1 MAKNIKITED
11 LSYMETMLRPRL
23 KKLIVKN
30 FRCIGNRPVEI
41 DLDDIVVLVG
51 PNNAGKSSIL
61 KAYEVVMSDGS
72 KKGELTIEDF
82 PNNQIT
88 PDRLPEIELHTI
100 VYEEKVGVKWLTKI
114 DDGFLVKEKW
124 WWSGEGKPQRRG
136 WNVDIGDWDET
147 SFPFGPANIANSRR
161 PEPHKVDAFS
171 DPEEQAKEIKKLLMT
186 GITERVKSLQS
197 SEERNEYHELRDQSL
212 ALQKKIIED
221 TKAQIDIAN
230 ESLSSLINQV
240 FPNYVVNFE
249 AQPEANLDLGLW
261 KWQSHLKMGPDG
273 GFQSTVD
280 KQGSGARRTLLWTAL
295 KYIAETNR
303 KNKEEGTAVT
313 RPYLLL
319 IDEPEICLHPSAIR
333 EACKVLYDLPSS
345 KNWQVM
351 VTTHSPIFID
361 FTRDNTTIVK
371 VDRNLNGEVE
381 GTTIFRPDKV
391 KFDEDDRSNI
401 KLLNACDPYVAEFF
415 FGGKVIVVE
424 GDTEY
429 TAFNYIRQEKPEKY
443 RDIHIIRA
451 RGKSTIVSLC
461 KILNHFGAS
470 YSILHDSDQP
480 FVKDGSRANPAWTNN
495 LKIKNSLNDVKGD
508 ISIRLL
514 ASIPNFEM
522 AYFATETKTDKPYNA
537 LEVITNDQDKFS
549 LIESLLDAL
558 ISHSKKTPKNCLEWT
573 DLSELQNYL
582 DLVQANNIIK

>member
-1 MAKNIKITED
+1 MAKTVKTTED
-11 LSYMETMLRPRL
+11 FSYMETMLRPRL

-30 FRCIGNRPVEI
+30 FRCIGNQPVEI
-41 DLDDIVVLVG
+41 ELDDIVVLVG

-61 KAYEVVMSDGS
+61 KAYEIVMSDGS
-72 KKGELTIEDF
+72 KKGELSIEDF
-82 PNNQIT
+82 PNNKIDNDQ
-88 PDRLPEIELHTI
+88 LPEIELHTV
-100 VYEEKVGVKWLTKI
+100 VYEEKVGEKWLAKI
-114 DDGFLVKEKW
+114 EDGFLVKEKW
-124 WWSGEGKPQRRG
+124 YWPTEGKPIRRG
-136 WNVDIGDWDET
+136 WNVETGDWDKS
-147 SFPFGPANIANSRR
+147 SFPFGPANIANVRR

-197 SEERNEYHELRDQSL
+197 SEERNEYHELRDQSI
-212 ALQKKIIED
+212 ALQQKIIQE
-221 TKAQIDIAN
+221 TRSQIDVAN
-230 ESLSSLINQV
+230 ESLTSLINQV

-249 AQPEANLDLGLW
+249 AQPEAGLDLGLW
-261 KWQSHLKMGPDG
+261 KWSSQLKMGPDG

-303 KNKEEGTAVT
+303 KTREEGAIT

-333 EACKVLYDLPSS
+333 EACKVLYDLPLS

-371 VDRNLNGEVE
+371 VDRGVNGEVE

-391 KFDEDDRSNI
+391 KFDNDDRNNI

-415 FGGKVIVVE
+415 FGGKVIIVE

-451 RGKSTIVSLC
+451 RGKATIVSLC

-470 YSILHDSDQP
+470 YAILHDSDAP
-480 FVKDGSRANPAWTNN
+480 LSKDGNRANPAWTNN
-495 LKIKNSLNDVKGD
+495 QKIMD
-508 ISIRLL
+508 SIKAGCGSFPVRLL
-514 ASIPNFEM
+514 ASIPNFEK
-522 AYFATETKTDKPYNA
+522 AFFDLEAKTDKPYNA
-537 LEVITNDQDKFS
+537 LETISKDSDKFA
-549 LIESLLDAL
+549 LIECLLDAL
-558 ISHSKKTPKNCLEWT
+558 VNHASELPKNCLQWKELS
-573 DLSELQNYL
+573 DLQAHL
-582 DLVQANNIIK
+582 DIQLN

>member
-1 MAKNIKITED
+1 MAKNTKVTED
-11 LSYMETMLRPRL
+11 LTFMETMLRPRL

-30 FRCIGNRPVEI
+30 FRCIGNHPVEI
-41 DLDDIVVLVG
+41 ELDDIVVLVG

-72 KKGELTIEDF
+72 KKGELTIDDF
-82 PNNQIT
+82 PNNNID
-88 PDRLPEIELHTI
+88 PNRLPEIELHTV
-100 VYEEKVGVKWLTKI
+100 VYEEKVGAKWLTKI
-114 DDGFLVKEKW
+114 EDGFLVREKW
-124 WWSGEGKPQRRG
+124 WWSAEGKPIRRG
-136 WNVDIGDWDET
+136 WNVDTGDWDES

-197 SEERNEYHELRDQSL
+197 SEERNEYHDLRDQSI
-212 ALQKKIIED
+212 ALQKKIIEE
-221 TKAQIDIAN
+221 TRTQIDVAN
-230 ESLSSLINQV
+230 TSLSNLINQV

-249 AQPEANLDLGLW
+249 AQPESSLDLGLW
-261 KWQSHLKMGPDG
+261 KWNSNLKMGPDG
-273 GFQSTVD
+273 GFLSTVD

-303 KNKEEGTAVT
+303 KSKEEGAVT

-319 IDEPEICLHPSAIR
+319 IDEPEICLHPGAIR
-333 EACKVLYDLPSS
+333 EACKVLYDLPLS

-371 VDRNLNGEVE
+371 VDRSSNGEVE

-391 KFDEDDRSNI
+391 KFDEDDRHNI
-401 KLLNACDPYVAEFF
+401 KLLNVCDPYVAEFF
-415 FGGKVIVVE
+415 FGGKVIIVE

-429 TAFNYIRQEKPEKY
+429 TAFNYIRQQKPEKY

-451 RGKSTIVSLC
+451 RGKATIVSLC

-470 YSILHDSDQP
+470 YAILHDSDQP
-480 FVKDGSRANPAWTNN
+480 LVKDGTRANPAWTNN
-495 LKIKNSLNDVKGD
+495 QRIRDSLSGASCGFSV
-508 ISIRLL
+508 RLL
-514 ASIPNFEM
+514 ASIPNFEK
-522 AYFATETKTDKPYNA
+522 AYFELETKSEKPYNA
-537 LEVITNDQDKFS
+537 LETISKDSEKFT
-549 LIESLLDAL
+549 LIESLFDAL
-558 ISHSKKTPKNCLEWT
+558 ITHTNDTPKNCLEWNELA
-573 DLSELQNYL
+573 DLQAQL
-582 DLVQANNIIK
+582 DLQMGL

>member
-1 MAKNIKITED
+1 MAKTVKAVED
-11 LSYMETMLRPRL
+11 LSFMESMARPRL

-30 FRCIGNRPVEI
+30 FRCIGNQPVEI
-41 DLDDIVVLVG
+41 ELDDIVVLVG

-61 KAYEVVMSDGS
+61 KAYEVVMLEGS
-72 KKGELTIEDF
+72 KKGELNIEDF
-82 PNNQIT
+82 PNNQIS
-88 PDRLPEIELHTI
+88 PNALPEIELHTV
-100 VYEEKVGVKWLTKI
+100 VYEEKVGTKWLTKI
-114 DDGFLVKEKW
+114 NDGFLVKEKW
-124 WWSGEGKPQRRG
+124 HWPAEGKPTRRG
-136 WNVDIGDWDET
+136 WNVETNDWDES

-171 DPEEQAKEIKKLLMT
+171 DPEEQSKEIKKLLMT
-186 GITERVKSLQS
+186 GIMERVKSLQS

-212 ALQKKIIED
+212 ALQQKIIQE
-221 TKAQIDIAN
+221 TKSQIDLAN

-240 FPNYVVNFE
+240 FPNYVVNFA
-249 AQPEANLDLGLW
+249 AQPEAGLDLGLW
-261 KWQSHLKMGPDG
+261 KWNSQLKMGPDG

-303 KNKEEGTAVT
+303 KIKEEGALT

-333 EACKVLYDLPSS
+333 EACKVLYDLPMS

-371 VDRNLNGEVE
+371 VDRSTSGEVE

-391 KFDEDDRSNI
+391 KFDDNDRSNI

-415 FGGKVIVVE
+415 FGGRVIIVE

-443 RDIHIIRA
+443 RDVHIIRA
-451 RGKSTIVSLC
+451 RGKATIVTLC

-470 YSILHDSDQP
+470 YSILHDSDTP
-480 FVKDGSRANPAWTNN
+480 LTKEGTKANPAWTNN
-495 LKIKNSLNDVKGD
+495 QRIKDGILIASK
-508 ISIRLL
+508 SFPIRLL
-514 ASIPNFEM
+514 ASIPNFEK
-522 AYFATETKTDKPYNA
+522 AYFGLEAKTDKPYNA
-537 LEVITNDQDKFS
+537 LEIIAKDPEKFNIIENLFDALVDHDALPPKNCLQWKELS
-549 LIESLLDAL
+549 DLESLLD
-558 ISHSKKTPKNCLEWT
+558 
-573 DLSELQNYL
+573 
-582 DLVQANNIIK
+582 

>member
-1 MAKNIKITED
+1 MAKTPKPIED
-11 LSYMETMLRPRL
+11 LSYMDTMLRPHL
-23 KKLIVKN
+23 KKLVVKN
-30 FRCIGNRPVEI
+30 FRCIGQKPVEI
-41 DLDDIVVLVG
+41 ELDEIVVLVG

-72 KKGELTIEDF
+72 KKGELNIEDF
-82 PNNQIT
+82 PNNEINL
-88 PDRLPEIELHTI
+88 DHLPEIELHTV
-100 VYEEKVGVKWLTKI
+100 VYDEKVGAKWLTKV

-124 WWSGEGKPQRRG
+124 LWTAVGKPIRRG
-136 WNVDIGDWDET
+136 WNVETGDWDEA

-197 SEERNEYHELRDQSL
+197 SEERNEYHELRDQSI
-212 ALQKKIIED
+212 ALQQKIIEE
-221 TKAQIDIAN
+221 TRSQIDVAN
-230 ESLSSLINQV
+230 ESLTNLINQV
-240 FPNYVVNFE
+240 FPNYVINFE
-249 AQPEANLDLGLW
+249 AQPEAGLDLGLW
-261 KWQSHLKMGPDG
+261 RWNSQLKMGPEG

-303 KNKEEGTAVT
+303 KTREEGSAT

-333 EACKVLYDLPSS
+333 EACKVLYDLPLS

-361 FTRDNTTIVK
+361 FTRNNTTIVR
-371 VDRNLNGEVE
+371 VDRGINGEVE

-391 KFDEDDRSNI
+391 KFDDDDRINI

-415 FGGKVIVVE
+415 FGGQVIIVE

-429 TAFNYIRQEKPEKY
+429 TAFNYIRQEKPEKF
-443 RDIHIIRA
+443 RNVHIIRA
-451 RGKSTIVSLC
+451 RGKATIVSLC

-470 YSILHDSDQP
+470 YSILHDSDNP
-480 FVKDGSRANPAWTNN
+480 LTKDGTKANPAWTNN
-495 LKIKNSLNDVKGD
+495 QRIKD
-508 ISIRLL
+508 SIPTAAGSFPVRIL
-514 ASIPNFEM
+514 ASIPNFEK
-522 AYFATETKTDKPYNA
+522 AYFGLEAKSEKPYNA
-537 LEVITNDQDKFS
+537 LETISKDPEKFA
-549 LIESLLDAL
+549 LIECLLDAL
-558 ISHSKKTPKNCLEWT
+558 INHTEEPPYNCLEWNELA
-573 DLSELQNYL
+573 DLQAHL
-582 DLVQANNIIK
+582 DLQLN

>member
-1 MAKNIKITED
+1 MAKTPKANED
-11 LSYMETMLRPRL
+11 FSYMETMLRPRL

-30 FRCIGNRPVEI
+30 FRCIGKNPVEI
-41 DLDDIVVLVG
+41 ELDDIVVLVG

-72 KKGELTIEDF
+72 KKGELSIDDF
-82 PNNQIT
+82 PNNVINGDQ
-88 PDRLPEIELHTI
+88 LPEIQLHTV
-100 VYEEKVGVKWLTKI
+100 VYEEKVGVKWLTKV

-124 WWSGEGKPQRRG
+124 VWPSEGKPIRRG
-136 WNVDIGDWDET
+136 WNVETGDWDES

-197 SEERNEYHELRDQSL
+197 SEERNEYHELRDQSI
-212 ALQKKIIED
+212 ALQKKIIQE
-221 TKAQIDIAN
+221 TKSQIDVAN
-230 ESLSSLINQV
+230 ESLTSLINQV
-240 FPNYVVNFE
+240 FPNYVINFE
-249 AQPEANLDLGLW
+249 AQPEAGLDLGLW
-261 KWQSHLKMGPDG
+261 KWNSQLKMGPDG

-303 KNKEEGTAVT
+303 KTKEEGAIT

-361 FTRDNTTIVK
+361 FTRNNTTIIK
-371 VDRNLNGEVE
+371 VDRGGNGEVE

-391 KFDEDDRSNI
+391 KFDTDDRNNI

-415 FGGKVIVVE
+415 FGGKVIIVE

-429 TAFNYIRQEKPEKY
+429 TAFNYIRQEKMEKY
-443 RDIHIIRA
+443 RDVHIIRA
-451 RGKSTIVSLC
+451 RGKATIVSLC

-470 YSILHDSDQP
+470 YAILHDSDKP
-480 FVKDGSRANPAWTNN
+480 LTKDGKKANPAWTNN
-495 LKIKNSLNDVKGD
+495 QRIKDGITGTEIEFPV
-508 ISIRLL
+508 RLL
-514 ASIPNFEM
+514 ASVPNFEK
-522 AYFATETKTDKPYNA
+522 AYFDLEARSDKPYNA
-537 LEVITNDQDKFS
+537 LETISKDPAKFE
-549 LIESLLDAL
+549 LIECLLDAL
-558 ISHSKKTPKNCLEWT
+558 ISHTAELPNNCLEWK
-573 DLSELQNYL
+573 DLADLQAHL
-582 DLVQANNIIK
+582 DLQLD

>member
-1 MAKNIKITED
+1 MAKTPKVTED

-30 FRCIGNRPVEI
+30 FRCIGNDPVEI
-41 DLDDIVVLVG
+41 ELDDIVVLVG

-72 KKGELTIEDF
+72 KKGELGIEDF
-82 PNNQIT
+82 PNNQINLNQ
-88 PDRLPEIELHTI
+88 LPEIELHTV

-114 DDGFLVKEKW
+114 EDGFLVKEKW
-124 WWSGEGKPQRRG
+124 HWPAEGKPIRRG
-136 WNVDIGDWDET
+136 WNVETGDWDES

-186 GITERVKSLQS
+186 GITERVKSLQT
-197 SEERNEYHELRDQSL
+197 SEERNEYHELRDQSI
-212 ALQKKIIED
+212 ALQQKIIDE
-221 TKAQIDIAN
+221 TRSQIDVAN
-230 ESLSSLINQV
+230 ESLTSLINQV
-240 FPNYVVNFE
+240 FPNYVVNFD
-249 AQPEANLDLGLW
+249 AQPEAGLDLGLW
-261 KWQSHLKMGPDG
+261 KWNSQLKMGPDG

-303 KNKEEGTAVT
+303 KTREEGAIT

-333 EACKVLYDLPSS
+333 EACKVLYDLPLS

-371 VDRNLNGEVE
+371 VDRSENGEVE
-381 GTTIFRPDKV
+381 GTTIFRPDKI
-391 KFDEDDRSNI
+391 KFDEDDRNNI

-415 FGGKVIVVE
+415 FGGKVIIVE

-443 RDIHIIRA
+443 RDVHVIRA
-451 RGKSTIVSLC
+451 RGKATIVSLC

-470 YSILHDSDQP
+470 YAILHDSDQP
-480 FVKDGSRANPAWTNN
+480 LTKDGTKANPAWTNN
-495 LKIKNSLNDVKGD
+495 QRIKDGITRVAGGFPV
-508 ISIRLL
+508 RLL
-514 ASIPNFEM
+514 ASIPNFEK
-522 AYFATETKTDKPYNA
+522 AYFGLEAKSDKPYNA
-537 LEVITNDQDKFS
+537 LETIGKDPDKFA
-549 LIESLLDAL
+549 LIECLLDAL
-558 ISHSKKTPKNCLEWT
+558 INHTAEPPENCLEWQELA
-573 DLSELQNYL
+573 DLQAHL
-582 DLVQANNIIK
+582 DLQLN